1 MVTVYS
7 MPSCPYCDDLKNKLK
22 DKNIEFR
29 DVNITLDEN
38 QIEFDKIKKVA
49 IIDEVPVVRLFKQLL
64 LPNVSFKTI
73 DQAVSI
79 IENILNENENL

>member
-1 MVTVYS
+1 MVTIYS

-64 LPNVSFKTI
+64 IPNVSFKTI
-73 DQAVSI
+73 DQAISI